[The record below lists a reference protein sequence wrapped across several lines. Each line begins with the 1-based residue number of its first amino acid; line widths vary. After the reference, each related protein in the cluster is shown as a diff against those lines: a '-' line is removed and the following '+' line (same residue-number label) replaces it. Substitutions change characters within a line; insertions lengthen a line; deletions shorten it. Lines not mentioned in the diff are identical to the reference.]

1 MIDAQTGS
9 GGGLFSALR
18 SIFGEADRAAPETA
32 VQDRRADRQIQAG
45 ATVENGDPVDEVLL
59 SPDARQRLARL
70 QAGGNENDPG
80 WNAGSRASDLEA
92 SLQETA
98 TEEARAASAEDRS
111 EATRA
116 SSSMSG
122 DGTAAGPASADV
134 SADGAPS
141 VTAAGPEPLSA
152 PLSAYRAAERLV
164 PPAAEAPAEP
174 EAAPAS
180 VQQVDR
186 TPAPSPDGWVMPSAD
201 AP

>member
-70 QAGGNENDPG
+70 QAGGNEEDPS
-80 WNAGSRASDLEA
+80 WNAASRASDRET
-92 SLQETA
+92 SLQA
-98 TEEARAASAEDRS
+98 SASEEARAASAGDPS
-111 EATRA
+111 ASVSASGEAAASGA
-116 SSSMSG
+116 SSSPVSV
-122 DGTAAGPASADV
+122 AEQGPV
-134 SADGAPS
+134 SAP
-141 VTAAGPEPLSA
+141 V
-152 PLSAYRAAERLV
+152 SAYRAAERLV
-164 PPAAEAPAEP
+164 PLRAEP
-174 EAAPAS
+174 PPETEETPAGAW
-180 VQQVDR
+180 QADR